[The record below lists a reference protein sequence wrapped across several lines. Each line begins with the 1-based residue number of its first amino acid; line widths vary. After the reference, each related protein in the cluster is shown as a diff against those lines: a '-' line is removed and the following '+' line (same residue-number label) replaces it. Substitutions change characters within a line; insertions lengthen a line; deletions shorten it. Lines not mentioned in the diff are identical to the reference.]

1 MNIMPAPAICVVGSI
16 NLDMNA
22 YVERF
27 PRVGET
33 MHGLRF
39 ATGYGGKGANQA
51 VMAARMGGAVT
62 FVGSVGDDLFGR
74 DMRANLE
81 AEGVATQYITTSP
94 GLSSGV
100 AVITISEQG
109 DNTIIVVAGAN
120 GRVDAAAVGAAW
132 DAIAS
137 ARVLVCQLEIP
148 LEGTRLALRKAREAG
163 VLTIF
168 NPAPATPDLPDEL
181 FELSDICCPNE
192 TEAEILTG
200 IAIRTDEDAIEAA
213 QRLLQRGAQNVIITL
228 GARGSLLVNTADTQH
243 IETDVVQPVDTV
255 GAGDAFVGSLAY
267 FLAGGKALPDAI
279 RRANQ
284 IAAISVQ
291 YAGAQSSY
299 PRVKDLPEGLA
310 E

>member
-1 MNIMPAPAICVVGSI
+1 MPAPAICVVGSI

-22 YVERF
+22 YVDRF
-27 PRVGET
+27 PKVGET
-33 MHGLRF
+33 MHGQRF
-39 ATGYGGKGANQA
+39 TTGYGGKGANQA

-62 FVGSVGDDLFGR
+62 FVGSVGDDIFGR
-74 DMRANLE
+74 DMLANMA
-81 AEGVATQYITTSP
+81 AEGISTEYITTSA

-120 GRVDAAAVGAAW
+120 GRVDATAVSAAW
-132 DAIAS
+132 DAIAAS
-137 ARVLVCQLEIP
+137 RVLVCQLEIP
-148 LEGTRLALRKAREAG
+148 LDGTRLALRKARAAG

-168 NPAPATPDLPDEL
+168 NPAPAGSDLPDEL

-200 IAIRTDEDAIEAA
+200 IRVKTVEDAEAAA
-213 QRLLQRGAQNVIITL
+213 QRLLARGAQNVIITL
-228 GARGSLLVNTADTQH
+228 GARGSLLVNQAGAQH
-243 IETDVVQPVDTV
+243 IETEVVQPVDTV

-284 IAAISVQ
+284 IASISVQ

-299 PRVKDLPEGLA
+299 PRVKDLPEGLV

>member
-1 MNIMPAPAICVVGSI
+1 MPAPAICVVGSI

-22 YVERF
+22 YVDRF
-27 PRVGET
+27 PKLGET
-33 MHGLRF
+33 MHGQRF

-81 AEGVATQYITTSP
+81 AEGIATQYITTSA

-109 DNTIIVVAGAN
+109 ENTIIVIAGAN
-120 GRVDAAAVGAAW
+120 GRVDARAVHAAW

-148 LEGTRLALRKAREAG
+148 LAATQLALRKAREAG
-163 VLTIF
+163 VMTIF
-168 NPAPATPDLPDEL
+168 NPAPAIKDLPDEL
-181 FELSDICCPNE
+181 FELSNVCCPNE

-200 IAIRTDEDAIEAA
+200 IAVKTQEDAAA
-213 QRLLQRGAQNVIITL
+213 AAHRLLDRGAQNVIVTL
-228 GARGSLLVNTADTQH
+228 GARGSLLVNHAETLH

-267 FLAGGKALPDAI
+267 FLAGGKSLPDAI

-284 IAAISVQ
+284 IASISVQ

-299 PRVKDLPEGLA
+299 PRVKDLPGGLV

>member
-1 MNIMPAPAICVVGSI
+1 MPAPAICVVGSI

-22 YVERF
+22 YVDRF
-27 PRVGET
+27 PKVGET
-33 MHGLRF
+33 MHGQRF
-39 ATGYGGKGANQA
+39 TTGYGGKGANQA

-74 DMRANLE
+74 DMRANMQ
-81 AEGVATQYITTSP
+81 AEGISTQYITTSA

-109 DNTIIVVAGAN
+109 DNTIIVMAGAN
-120 GRVDAAAVGAAW
+120 GRVDAPAVGAAW

-137 ARVLVCQLEIP
+137 SRVLVCQLEIP

-168 NPAPATPDLPDEL
+168 NPAPAAGDLPDEL

-200 IAIRTDEDAIEAA
+200 IPVKTQEDAEAAA
-213 QRLLQRGAQNVIITL
+213 QRLLERGAQNVIITL
-228 GARGSLLVNTADTQH
+228 GARGALLVNGSETQL
-243 IETDVVQPVDTV
+243 IETTVVQPVDTV

-267 FLAGGKALPDAI
+267 FLAGGKPLPEAI

-284 IAAISVQ
+284 IASVSVQ

-299 PRVKDLPEGLA
+299 PRATDLPQDLVD
-310 E
+310 

>member
-1 MNIMPAPAICVVGSI
+1 MPAPAICVVGSI

-22 YVERF
+22 YVDRF
-27 PRVGET
+27 PKVGET

-51 VMAARMGGAVT
+51 VMAARMGGAVS

-74 DMRANLE
+74 DMRANMA
-81 AEGVATQYITTSP
+81 AEGISTEYITTSA

-100 AVITISEQG
+100 AVITVSEQG
-109 DNTIIVVAGAN
+109 DNTIIVIAGAN
-120 GRVDAAAVGAAW
+120 GRVDATAVGASW
-132 DAIAS
+132 EAIAS

-163 VLTIF
+163 VMTIF
-168 NPAPATPDLPDEL
+168 NPAPASRDLPDEL
-181 FELSDICCPNE
+181 FELSNICCPNE

-200 IAIRTDEDAIEAA
+200 VTIKNEEDAAEAA
-213 QRLLQRGAQNVIITL
+213 HRLLDRGAQNVIITL
-228 GARGSLLVNTADTQH
+228 GARGSLLVNGAETLH

-267 FLAGGKALPDAI
+267 FLAGGKALPEAI

-284 IAAISVQ
+284 IASISVQ

-299 PRVKDLPEGLA
+299 PRVKDLPKRLIE
-310 E
+310 

>member
-1 MNIMPAPAICVVGSI
+1 MPAPAICVVGSI

-22 YVERF
+22 YVDRF
-27 PRVGET
+27 PKVGET

-62 FVGSVGDDLFGR
+62 LVGSVGDDLFGR
-74 DMRANLE
+74 DMRANME
-81 AEGVATQYITTSP
+81 AEGISTQYITTSA

-109 DNTIIVVAGAN
+109 DNTIIVIAGAN
-120 GRVDAAAVGAAW
+120 GRVDAERSGARRGKPSPRRACWSASWRFRSRAHAW
-132 DAIAS
+132 
-137 ARVLVCQLEIP
+137 R
-148 LEGTRLALRKAREAG
+148 LRKAREAG
-163 VLTIF
+163 VMTIF
-168 NPAPATPDLPDEL
+168 NPAPASRDLPDEL
-181 FELSDICCPNE
+181 FELSNICCPNE

-200 IAIRTDEDAIEAA
+200 VTIQNEEDAAEAA
-213 QRLLQRGAQNVIITL
+213 HRLLDRGAQNVIITL
-228 GARGSLLVNTADTQH
+228 GARGSLLVNGAETLH

-284 IAAISVQ
+284 IASISVQ

-299 PRVKDLPEGLA
+299 PRVKDLPQDLG
-310 E
+310 